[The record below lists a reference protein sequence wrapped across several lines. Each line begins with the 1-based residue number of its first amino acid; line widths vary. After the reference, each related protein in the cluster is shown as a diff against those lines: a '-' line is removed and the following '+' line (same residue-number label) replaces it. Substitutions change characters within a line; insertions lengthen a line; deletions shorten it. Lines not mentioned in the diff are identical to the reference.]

1 MNRRNFLKPSL
12 GIVAIVAAPVCAV
25 AAERVIG
32 SIGHRGANKSPKAF
46 NDSFGS
52 SVIAREPHLF
62 AQHEKNKLYKSIVDS
77 MNNVK
82 AGNIFNDYIP
92 GKLKNA

>member
-25 AAERVIG
+25 AAERFIG

-46 NDSFGS
+46 ND
-52 SVIAREPHLF
+52 
-62 AQHEKNKLYKSIVDS
+62 
-77 MNNVK
+77 
-82 AGNIFNDYIP
+82 YIP